1 MPKPRL
7 SWDQML
13 KVPVDKLNEYSF
25 VPVRVIEHTDEMFRY
40 LARFTADLIKQHA
53 AGGKPLVIAW
63 PCGPKRHFPILADI
77 CNRERISWR
86 NTFNIQVDEWLDWKC
101 RKLPASHPFNL
112 QSYLRRELLNKVEP
126 ELRPREEQ
134 MLWLDPLRIGGAD
147 DKLDEIG
154 GIDVVFGGFGF
165 TGHIAYNEPPTSRWF
180 EISNEEF
187 LTSRTRIVP
196 TNDETFIMHAHRS
209 TGGNTRIIP
218 PMAVTLG
225 MKDWL
230 GAKMAR
236 LVSDGGAWKQ
246 TVFRVLC
253 MAEPTVKCPAS
264 FIQLHPNAEV
274 IVDGKTAAPPPD
286 IFSN

>member
-1 MPKPRL
+1 
-7 SWDQML
+7 ML
-13 KVPVDKLNEYSF
+13 KVPVDKLDDYSF
-25 VPVRVIEHTDEMFRY
+25 VPVRVIEETGAMFSY
-40 LARFTADLIKQHA
+40 VARWTADQIKLHA
-53 AGGKPLVIAW
+53 QDDKPFVIAW
-63 PCGPKRHFPILADI
+63 PVGPKRHFPELAAS

-86 NTFNIQVDEWLDWKC
+86 NTFNVQVDEWLDWKC

-112 QSYLRRELLNKVEP
+112 QGYLRRELLDRIEP
-126 ELRPREEQ
+126 DLRPREEQ
-134 MLWLDPLRIGGAD
+134 MLWLDPLRMGAVD
-147 DKLDEIG
+147 DKLDQFG
-154 GIDVVFGGFGF
+154 GIDLVFGGFGF
-165 TGHIAYNEPPTSRWF
+165 TGHIAYNEPPTSRWI

-209 TGGNTRIIP
+209 AGGNTRIVP

-230 GAKMAR
+230 GAKTAR

-246 TVFRVLC
+246 TIFRILC
-253 MAEPTVKCPAS
+253 MMEPTVKYPAS
-264 FIQLHPNAEV
+264 FIQLHPSAEV

-286 IFSN
+286 VFNN